1 MQKISGLICLV
12 VGGLLIYWGYNM
24 SQAAVGKI
32 NTFFN
37 GSPGDKPMLC
47 YVAGAVIKG
56 RGFGLLGD
64 LIIGVIGAVLG
75 GWIFGM
81 LGIFPG
87 AGLLGALITA
97 FVGAV
102 ILLLLLGLVGGKK
115 S

>member
-1 MQKISGLICLV
+1 
-12 VGGLLIYWGYNM
+12 
-24 SQAAVGKI
+24 
-32 NTFFN
+32 
-37 GSPGDKPMLC
+37 
-47 YVAGAVIKG
+47 
-56 RGFGLLGD
+56 
-64 LIIGVIGAVLG
+64 VIGAVLG

>member
-47 YVAGAVIKG
+47 YIAGAILVLAG
-56 RGFGLLGD
+56 
-64 LIIGVIGAVLG
+64 IGQVARK
-75 GWIFGM
+75 
-81 LGIFPG
+81 
-87 AGLLGALITA
+87 T
-97 FVGAV
+97 
-102 ILLLLLGLVGGKK
+102 K
-115 S
+115 